1 MRLFQIPAKSK
12 EPPEMATTLLRVDK
26 ELMDFYTTLARESGR
41 SRNEVLTMAIRYAME
56 NISS

>member
-1 MRLFQIPAKSK
+1 
-12 EPPEMATTLLRVDK
+12 MATTLLRVDK

-41 SRNEVLTMAIRYAME
+41 SRNEVLTMALRYAME